1 MTNTKL
7 QASPQRLPTQT
18 RSKGTGVHGV
28 RVSSEGIEYNG
39 RDWTFPPQKEAGS
52 SSRGPGPALTQS
64 YKHSSHLAS
73 QMDAACPISVCSV
86 FQKRPIMYTLF
97 QQRKNKSISADPVS
111 PRPQPGT
118 QTWMPRA
125 PLPLAPLLPA
135 VPRLPPLPREAPTL
149 VLDVLFQDCFGITQH
164 PLRSSM
170 YQFVMGHAFGI
181 FQVPMGTLGGGGGI
195 IYLKTK

>member
-28 RVSSEGIEYNG
+28 RVSSEGIGYNG

-111 PRPQPGT
+111 PA
-118 QTWMPRA
+118 A
-125 PLPLAPLLPA
+125 PAWNTDLDAKGASASCSPAPSCA
-135 VPRLPPLPREAPTL
+135 EAPTAAPRGPYL
-149 VLDVLFQDCFGITQH
+149 GLGRSLPRLFWHHSAPSPKQH
-164 PLRSSM
+164 VSICDGSRFWDLPSSH
-170 YQFVMGHAFGI
+170 GH
-181 FQVPMGTLGGGGGI
+181 TGGGGSYI
-195 IYLKTK
+195 

>member
-86 FQKRPIMYTLF
+86 FHKRPIMYTLF

-111 PRPQPGT
+111 PLGPSLEHRLGCQGRLCLLLPCSKLCRGSHRCPA
-118 QTWMPRA
+118 R
-125 PLPLAPLLPA
+125 PLPWSWTFSSKIVLASLSTLS
-135 VPRLPPLPREAPTL
+135 EAACINL
-149 VLDVLFQDCFGITQH
+149 
-164 PLRSSM
+164 
-170 YQFVMGHAFGI
+170 
-181 FQVPMGTLGGGGGI
+181 
-195 IYLKTK
+195 